1 MADYGYTITV
11 SDNIKDSI
19 SRKLTGIAETS
30 VKAATET
37 SKLQKLLDKS
47 DASNKYI
54 AQQQKIAKGHISV
67 ANAAIRQVTAQT
79 KLEGQIIKN
88 ATAMARYRKAQ
99 SEATRSAL
107 IGSARIISALSR
119 WASFLGIG
127 FSLKFVTGFADEI
140 TNLNNK
146 LNMMSITTANFN
158 RQQKEVFEA
167 ANRARA
173 PVAELG
179 QTYQRVYSAVKQL
192 GMSQEQ
198 AMRITETASKA
209 LSMSGATAEETGA
222 ALLQLSQGFNKGKLD
237 GDEFRTVM
245 ELMPTAADAIAKQL
259 GVTRGELLKLAPEG
273 KITSKVM
280 ADAFTSLG
288 VDVDKTFKNMPVTIG
303 GAFTVLRNKALQA
316 FGEFDKASGFTEK
329 LSKAV
334 LTLAN
339 NLDTLI
345 PTITTV
351 GGLIVTYFG
360 VKAVASFD
368 AATKAQALFN
378 LVAGANPYVLITTAI
393 VGMTI
398 ALAAFSDKI
407 KVTQDGYI
415 SLRDIGITVF
425 KALGQAFVG
434 YKELFLQE
442 SASMRKTFAFVM
454 SEMWALTKDITS
466 KLWQAFKW
474 AINNI
479 IFGAKILFVMFTSE
493 WGKLPIVADA
503 ALSGMYDLFITW
515 AEKIA
520 NVMSETFGGIQ
531 ESIKKLPGGDFLVGD
546 IEVTRH
552 DFSQY
557 KNNGEGFFYTKEQI
571 DNYAGDLS
579 GKISSLKQ
587 DYLGNAME
595 GLGNAAYGLTETFKY
610 AQASIIEETAKRVKN
625 ERLASQRAITDPNY
639 SLQGVASNTIESDEK
654 SGKGKKSKILTPQEI
669 SRQRFLDTAKSYV
682 NRDTQ
687 DIAKKWGVSVREAC
701 AVVIREIAKDAKV
714 PLGVSKK
721 PIDFNLTQ
729 EGGQGPRFANSFF
742 GHDVARVF
750 TDIKQVKPGDLV
762 AIEDKY
768 RKWINHVGIISS
780 IANGELKMI
789 DNSSS
794 LGKAK
799 ERSVSSVGTIKAFAT
814 PNAFLTEKDTK
825 KKLSDEL
832 KEQEKSTK
840 AFEKSIKTE
849 NDALIKLFD
858 FDYLKKITG
867 PSDRIKEVEEATLKT
882 KEMNNA
888 LFLESKMLR
897 MSSEEA
903 ETYAKWLEYIN
914 EDKGQSNILTQDSFN
929 ELINENRELEKQR
942 NIREGI
948 LQQSKIG
955 ENKDFQSALKAGAG
969 LQGEKRDIFYSKILE
984 DFGGLQN
991 QLNTNIVSYQT
1002 YYDRIRQM
1010 RELDKD
1016 NADKYTKALIDL
1028 KIQEANALLSQAEQ
1042 LFTGL
1047 AAITKSGSKE
1057 LTIAAKAA
1065 AIAQTI
1071 FSTYSAAQAAF
1082 EMGVRSHG
1090 NIAAGVLYA
1099 AAAVAQGLGR
1109 VAQIRSQGVEGYM
1122 SGGYTGNKARDQ
1134 VAGVVH
1140 GQEFVFNAAAT
1151 NRLGVG
1157 NLQRLQ
1163 DGGSLQPYNPPQQ
1176 VNHIQP
1182 APVVVNTAPP
1192 NIAILSSKQAVMEA
1206 LKGPEGDKFV
1216 IEVFERNKTTMTR
1229 ILS

>member
-11 SDNIKDSI
+11 SDNIKNSI
-19 SRKLTGIAETS
+19 SQKLAGIAETS
-30 VKAATET
+30 VKAAAET
-37 SKLQKLLDKS
+37 SNLQKLLNKS
-47 DASNKYI
+47 EASDKYI
-54 AQQQKIAKGHISV
+54 AQQQKIARGHLNV
-67 ANAAIRQVTAQT
+67 ASGAIRQMSAEA

-88 ATAMARYRKAQ
+88 ATAVARYNKAQ

-127 FSLKFVTGFADEI
+127 FSLKFITGFADEI

-146 LNMMSITTANFN
+146 IKTMSVTTANFN
-158 RQQKEVFEA
+158 RQQREVFEA

-179 QTYQRVYSAVKQL
+179 QTYQRVYSAIKQL

-198 AMRITETASKA
+198 AMRITETASKS
-209 LSMSGATAEETGA
+209 LSLSGATAEETGA

-245 ELMPTAADAIAKQL
+245 ELMPAAADAIAKQL

-280 ADAFTSLG
+280 ADAFTALG

-303 GAFTVLRNKALQA
+303 AAFTVLRNKALQA

-334 LTLAN
+334 LTLAD

-345 PTITTV
+345 PTIISV

-360 VKAVASFD
+360 IKAVASFD
-368 AATKAQALFN
+368 AATKAQVLFN
-378 LVAGANPYVLITTAI
+378 LAAEANPYVLIATAI
-393 VGMTI
+393 IGMTI

-415 SLRDIGITVF
+415 TLRDIGITVF
-425 KALGQAFVG
+425 KALGEAFVG
-434 YKELFLQE
+434 YKEIFLQE
-442 SASMRKTFAFVM
+442 TESMRKAFAFAM
-454 SEMWALTKDITS
+454 SELWALAKDITS

-479 IFGAKILFVMFTSE
+479 IFGAKILFVMFTEE
-493 WGKLPIVADA
+493 WDKLPIIADA
-503 ALSGMYDLFITW
+503 ALSGMYDLVVSW
-515 AEKIA
+515 AEKVA
-520 NVMSETFGGIQ
+520 NMISETFAGIQ
-531 ESIKKLPGGDFLVGD
+531 ETIKGLPGGSSIVGD
-546 IEVTRH
+546 IEVKKY

-557 KNNGEGFFYTKEQI
+557 KKNGEGFFYNKEQI
-571 DNYAGDLS
+571 DNYATDLS
-579 GKISSLKQ
+579 GKIGSLNK

-595 GLGNAAYGLTETFKY
+595 GLGNAAYSLTETFKY
-610 AQASIIEETAKRVKN
+610 AQASITEETAKRVKK
-625 ERLASQRAITDPNY
+625 ERLAAQQAADPNY
-639 SLQGVASNTIESDEK
+639 SLQGVAGNAGATDET
-654 SGKGKKSKILTPQEI
+654 SGKTKKGKILTPQDI
-669 SRQRFLDTAKSYV
+669 NRKKFLDTAKSYV
-682 NRDTQ
+682 NKDTLA
-687 DIAKKWGVSVREAC
+687 IAEKWGIDVSNACAAVVRE
-701 AVVIREIAKDAKV
+701 IGKDAGV
-714 PLGVSKK
+714 ALGVSKR
-721 PIDFNLTQ
+721 PIDAGLTS
-729 EGGQGPRFANSFF
+729 GMGQGPAFANSFF
-742 GHDVARVF
+742 GQDVGRVF

-768 RKWINHVGIISS
+768 RKWIRHVGIISS
-780 IANGELKMI
+780 IADGELKMI

-794 LGKAK
+794 LGRVK
-799 ERSVSSVGTIKAFAT
+799 ERSGSSVGTIKAFAT
-814 PNAFLTEKDTK
+814 PNAFLNEKDIK
-825 KKLSDEL
+825 KKLSDEI
-832 KEQEKSTK
+832 KEKEKLAK

-849 NDALIKLFD
+849 NDALVKIFD
-858 FDYLKKITG
+858 FDYVKKADAIQ
-867 PSDRIKEVEEATLKT
+867 DINKEVAKATLKT
-882 KEMNNA
+882 EA
-888 LFLESKMLR
+888 LNYTLHQEAKMFK

-903 ETYAKWLEYIN
+903 DTYVKWLDYIN
-914 EDKGQSNILTQDSFN
+914 EYKGQSNVLTQDSFN
-929 ELINENRELEKQR
+929 KLVNENRELEKQR

-948 LQQSKIG
+948 LQQSKVG

-969 LQGEKRDIFYSKILE
+969 LQGEERDTFYSKILE

-991 QLNTNIVSYQT
+991 QLNNNIVAYQT
-1002 YYDRIRQM
+1002 YYDRIKQL
-1010 RELDKD
+1010 RELNKQD
-1016 NADKYTKALIDL
+1016 ADKYTQALINL

-1047 AAITKSGSKE
+1047 AAVTKTGSKE

-1071 FSTYSAAQAAF
+1071 FSTYSAAQLAF
-1082 EMGVRSHG
+1082 EQGIKAHG

-1099 AAAVAQGLGR
+1099 AAAVAQGLAR

-1122 SGGYTGNKARDQ
+1122 SGGYTGNGARDK

-1151 NRLGVG
+1151 NRIGVG

-1163 DGGSLQPYNPPQQ
+1163 DGGSLQSYNPPQQ
-1176 VNHIQP
+1176 NTTVQS

-1206 LKGPEGDKFV
+1206 LQGPEGDKFV